1 MAISIAPG
9 DRPHVFSAGLARWP
23 YRVLA
28 VEAGSPVLPPL
39 SEDGLSDAGI
49 ELTVFRDG
57 ASALMCMSTEDPA
70 VVLAP
75 TEIRGVD
82 FLCFVETVLKFSTV
96 PVIVGVTSDQGS
108 QERAYEAIRRGA
120 HGLIAL
126 PAEPNQI
133 LTLTQRFAAPR
144 SAFSAPRTFGSI
156 SLDPQAHRVEAGG
169 APVSL
174 SVVEFAVLE
183 RLMRAAPA
191 MVAKED
197 LMEIDVG
204 DGRLTLQHLR
214 SVIYRLRGKL
224 AAAAPDQPDCIE
236 AVRPLGYRLGS

>member
-28 VEAGSPVLPPL
+28 VEAASSVVALL
-39 SEDGLSDAGI
+39 SEDGLSDTGI
-49 ELTVFRDG
+49 ELATFQDG
-57 ASALMCMSTEDPA
+57 ASALMCMSAEDPA

-75 TEIRGVD
+75 TEMRGVD

-96 PVIVGVTSDQGS
+96 PVIVGLTSDEGS
-108 QERAYEAIRRGA
+108 TERAYEAIRRGA

-133 LTLTQRFAAPR
+133 LALTQRFAAPR
-144 SAFSAPRTFGSI
+144 SAFSAPRTFGPI

-169 APVSL
+169 APVNL
-174 SVVEFAVLE
+174 SVVEFAVLN
-183 RLMRAAPA
+183 RLMLAAPA
-191 MVAKED
+191 LVTKEE
-197 LMEIDVG
+197 LMEVG
-204 DGRLTLQHLR
+204 DGRLTLSHLK
-214 SVIYRLRGKL
+214 SVISRVRAKL

-236 AVRPLGYRLGS
+236 TVRSFGYRLRS